1 MRPSGR
7 TMAFVLAGV
16 FAVLIG
22 PRALRGEAVNA
33 TLLGTVTDVSGAVV
47 AGAKVTSTEMKTG
60 VGRKTTTDDSGNYEF
75 SDLPPGQYQVA
86 VEREGFKK
94 SVRSGVDVLVNS
106 DVRVNLALEP
116 GALTQTVTVTSEAPI
131 LQTERADTG
140 RRIETRQVDDRRMTS
155 TR

>member
-1 MRPSGR
+1 MRPSGQ
-7 TMAFVLAGV
+7 TMRFVLAVV
-16 FAVLIG
+16 FALLIG
-22 PRALRGEAVNA
+22 PQALRGQAVNA

-47 AGAKVTSTEMKTG
+47 AGAKVTITEMKTG
-60 VGRKTTTDDSGNYEF
+60 VGRKSTTNDSGNYEF

-116 GALTQTVTVTSEAPI
+116 GALTQ
-131 LQTERADTG
+131 
-140 RRIETRQVDDRRMTS
+140 RQ
-155 TR
+155 